1 MMKKVEKKIRR
12 TLAAMNEEAQ
22 VVSDS
27 SESGE
32 ESDCEEEKLQQPAVE
47 NIESH
52 RINPQ
57 IQNAP
62 IKVRVDQP
70 LGIEHEEII
79 I

>member
-32 ESDCEEEKLQQPAVE
+32 ESDCEEEKLQQPVVE

-52 RINPQ
+52 RNNPQ

-62 IKVRVDQP
+62 NKLRQAP
-70 LGIEHEEII
+70 EIEHEDII